1 MSKRII
7 LTGFGFVI
15 TFIVLF
21 GFYWSSEPAVFSVQQ
36 KTEEKLALA
45 GNDYV
50 VGSTTTVA
58 LITVAKTLLN
68 KPGGYL
74 SSDVSPP
81 GIYLD
86 NIPSWEFG
94 ALVQVRDLAVA
105 LVRLQQSGHII
116 DQRLPC

>member
-1 MSKRII
+1 
-7 LTGFGFVI
+7 
-15 TFIVLF
+15 
-21 GFYWSSEPAVFSVQQ
+21 
-36 KTEEKLALA
+36 
-45 GNDYV
+45 
-50 VGSTTTVA
+50 VGSATTVA